1 MRNIQER
8 TIDASAETLGAL
20 LDRVA
25 TADDRL
31 WPAPAWPRLVL
42 DSGLAPGSRGGHGPI
57 RYSVSAYEPGRRVR
71 FLFDP
76 ALGLDGH
83 HEFTVTAEGPERC
96 RLTHTIDGALRGRM
110 RIMWPLAIRWLHEA
124 LMQDLFDNAE
134 RAATGTLSRRP
145 ARRSSWVRLLRRV
158 RAGRPVSPGS
168 AADGFQN
175 GALTDR

>member
-8 TIDASAETLGAL
+8 TIGASAETLGAL

-31 WPAPAWPRLVL
+31 WPVPAWPRLVL
-42 DSGLAPGSRGGHGPI
+42 DSGLTPGSRGGHGPI
-57 RYSVSAYEPGRRVR
+57 RYSVSEYEPGHRVR

-76 ALGLDGH
+76 ELGLDGH
-83 HEFTVTAEGPERC
+83 HEFTITADGPDRC
-96 RLTHTIDGALRGRM
+96 RLTHIIDGTLRGRM

-134 RAATGTLSRRP
+134 RAATGTLSSRP
-145 ARRSSWVRLLRRV
+145 ANWPLWVRLLRRV
-158 RAGRPVSPGS
+158 RAGRPASH
-168 AADGFQN
+168 DGT
-175 GALTDR
+175 ARR